1 MTIAQEEIFGPV
13 LAVLTYDD
21 EDEAVA
27 IANNSSYGLNGAVYT
42 ADLDRGLTV
51 AQRIRSGAVEIN
63 GSPIG
68 HAAPM
73 GGFKCSGL
81 GRENGPEGLGAF
93 LELRAIGLPA
103 GFDVTGL
110 PSD

>member
-1 MTIAQEEIFGPV
+1 V

-21 EDEAVA
+21 EDGAVA
-27 IANNSSYGLNGAVYT
+27 IANDSSYGLNGAVYT
-42 ADLDRGLTV
+42 TDFDRGLAV

-68 HAAPM
+68 PTAPM

-93 LELRAIGLPA
+93 TELRAIGLPA
-103 GFDVTGL
+103 GFDITGL
-110 PSD
+110 SSD